1 MAKLQPKIRIPDR
14 KISETFLHFAEP
26 LLGILG
32 PQATEGQM
40 EEPLQLAFTV
50 WNAVVYADA
59 AGNSRFLNSLRKLTG
74 NNPLIAGLITRKRN
88 LFGDDHRLIGQYK
101 LSRKQGEIRLWA
113 EARDPLTSA

>member
-1 MAKLQPKIRIPDR
+1 MAQMKPKTRIPDR

-26 LLGILG
+26 LLGFLG
-32 PQATEGQM
+32 PQATERQM

-59 AGNSRFLNSLRKLTG
+59 AGNSQLLNCLRQLTG
-74 NNPLIAGLITRKRN
+74 NDPLIAGMITRKRN

-101 LSRKQGEIRLWA
+101 LSRKEGELRLWA
-113 EARDPLTSA
+113 EARDPLTPA